1 MTLEE
6 KADQLAAMVQ
16 SLAASVAKYEERFD
30 RIDKSIER
38 LFQADERTSGYLLD
52 FRREVAERFQ
62 VLENRQEIIGLTL
75 SSIETRFAPLTKAI
89 LDFGSTASYLI
100 REQSQQ
106 KDSLSDLTARVTR
119 IEESASKPAA

>member
-6 KADQLAAMVQ
+6 KVDQLAATVQ
-16 SLAASVAKYEERFD
+16 SLAAAVAKYEERFD

-38 LFQADERTSGYLLD
+38 LFQADERSSGYLLD

-62 VLENRQEIIGLTL
+62 VIENRLEITSLTL

-89 LDFGSTASYLI
+89 LDFGATASYLI

-106 KDSLSDLTARVTR
+106 KDSLNQLGARVTR
-119 IEESASKPAA
+119 LEESASKPAA

>member
-6 KADQLAAMVQ
+6 KLDQLSAMVQ
-16 SLAASVAKYEERFD
+16 SLAASVAKYEQRFD

-62 VLENRQEIIGLTL
+62 VLENRLEITSLTL
-75 SSIETRFAPLTKAI
+75 SSIETRFAPLTKRSWI
-89 LDFGSTASYLI
+89 
-100 REQSQQ
+100 
-106 KDSLSDLTARVTR
+106 
-119 IEESASKPAA
+119 SAALRAT